1 MESGFWELL
10 TEKKAIAG
18 QNQGHRKSQDYLKL
32 LTSMGRMKVTVV
44 HTLFMVL
51 LLLLGLGLG
60 LGLGLHMA
68 AAVLDPPLSEFWPGG
83 SEGTAG
89 ATEEGEG
96 ARTTEALV
104 LGYKEMA
111 QPVWPEEAVLG
122 GDEVGGS
129 RMLSQSKQDYLR
141 FDLSPRDCN
150 TMMAPKMKEH
160 NRSCISQYTFIH
172 EEPSTVRAVCD
183 SPVVTCNLKG
193 LKCHKSPRPFD
204 LTLCKLSKPGQ
215 VTPNCHYL
223 SYIMEKVIIITCNDT
238 KLLELN

>member
-1 MESGFWELL
+1 
-10 TEKKAIAG
+10 
-18 QNQGHRKSQDYLKL
+18 
-32 LTSMGRMKVTVV
+32 MKVTLA

-68 AAVLDPPLSEFWPGG
+68 AAVLQDQDQPLSEFWPVG
-83 SEGTAG
+83 SEDTAE

-96 ARTTEALV
+96 TRTTEALV

-111 QPVWPEEAVLG
+111 QPIWPEEAVLNE
-122 GDEVGGS
+122 DEVGGS
-129 RMLSQSKQDYLR
+129 RMLRAEALFHSKQDYLR
-141 FDLSPRDCN
+141 FDLSTRDCN
-150 TMMAPKMKEH
+150 TMMAPKMKEY
-160 NRSCISQYTFIH
+160 NRSCINQYTFIH
-172 EEPSTVRAVCD
+172 EEPSTVKAVCD
-183 SPVVTCNLKG
+183 SPVVTCNLKA

-223 SYIMEKVIIITCNDT
+223 SYITEKVIIITCNDT
-238 KLLELN
+238 KQLEVD